1 MRTLIAFLLV
11 VVLAAVATIGCD
23 GGGKATPTPT
33 GIATGVATRTPLPTG
48 VPAEGPQLLYKEFGS
63 EADVI
68 WLAAAAAPQSPAKV
82 AEVAHA
88 SGEGISASLSPDG
101 KRIAYLA
108 LAAAGGDSTQDAQA
122 WLLDM
127 DGAKPRLLASGLDG
141 GSKLIWSPDGR
152 SIVAR
157 RNGPQAQFGQA
168 VSLLKVNVSD
178 GSETPLMQADDV
190 LELFPMGYSPDGAS
204 LYFTQTTLKGTYF
217 GVVAATGG
225 TPRLLVK
232 ASDQWARDW
241 HLSPDGTRVVF
252 LAGQPTDDRIASRA
266 FVAELVEGAEPQPL
280 SDFAGT
286 LDAGDHFNPV
296 WRPDGQ
302 RIAVGQTPV
311 DGSSAAALV
320 SLTGGK
326 LEEATPGP
334 DQGFDVPMGWSPA
347 GDYLAVRSF
356 EGSSAVQA
364 GREQLVIIELGKG
377 RQTVGD
383 NGKLEFIGWLASGSQ

>member
-11 VVLAAVATIGCD
+11 VILAAVAASGCD

-33 GIATGVATRTPLPTG
+33 RVATRTPLPTG
-48 VPAEGPQLLYKEFGS
+48 VLGEGVRLLYKEFGS

-68 WLAAAAAPQSPAKV
+68 WLAAAAAPQSQTKM
-82 AEVAHA
+82 AEVQHA

-108 LAAAGGDSTQDAQA
+108 LAAAGGDSTLDAQA

-127 DGAKPRLLASGLDG
+127 DGAKPRLLASSLDG

-152 SIVAR
+152 SIVVR

-168 VSLLKVNVSD
+168 VSLLKVDVSD

-190 LELFPMGYSPDGAS
+190 LELFPVGYSLDGAS
-204 LYFTQTTLKGTYF
+204 LYFAQTTLRGTHI
-217 GVVAATGG
+217 GVVAAAGG
-225 TPRLLVK
+225 TPRLLVQ

-280 SDFAGT
+280 SDLSEA
-286 LDAGDHFNPV
+286 LDAGEHFNPI
-296 WRPDGQ
+296 WHPDGQ
-302 RIAVGQTPV
+302 RIAVGRTPG
-311 DGSSAAALV
+311 DGPSAAALV
-320 SLTGGK
+320 PLAGGT

-334 DQGFDVPMGWSPA
+334 DQGFDVPAGWSPA
-347 GDYLAVRSF
+347 ANYLAVRSF
-356 EGSSAVQA
+356 EGSSAVQP
-364 GREQLVIIELGKG
+364 GGEHLVIIELGKG

-383 NGKLEFIGWLASGSQ
+383 NGKLEFIGWLASDSQ